1 MVRSLTSGDQTELRP
16 IGVRQHPIVS
26 LLIRIAAI
34 RSYRHRTGSAAQT
47 PSSSCTVDATAPP
60 VRPLATVAWATALAQ
75 LPPFKSVEPHAPA
88 AKRTQPQ
95 LHQRTMGSSRS
106 GRTAAA
112 ALAVAAL
119 LLCAWAQLAAADSA
133 DSSLPAG
140 SQSASHSPLSF
151 FAGGPH
157 NSSAPMDPL
166 DIGMAQA
173 MKMDFWSVYV
183 FFNFLGCALCAALI
197 VRSVRGDSQ

>member
-1 MVRSLTSGDQTELRP
+1 V
-16 IGVRQHPIVS
+16 V
-26 LLIRIAAI
+26 
-34 RSYRHRTGSAAQT
+34 
-47 PSSSCTVDATAPP
+47 
-60 VRPLATVAWATALAQ
+60 
-75 LPPFKSVEPHAPA
+75 
-88 AKRTQPQ
+88 
-95 LHQRTMGSSRS
+95 
-106 GRTAAA
+106 
-112 ALAVAAL
+112 AL
-119 LLCAWAQLAAADSA
+119 LVCAWAQLTAADSA
-133 DSSLPAG
+133 DSPPPA
-140 SQSASHSPLSF
+140 QPASHSPLSF